1 MTGPPVAE
9 AESLGEGSSIPIVGV
24 GALVVGATAA
34 CFFTGAGVGLSEG
47 DGMLAGEELAG
58 VADWVIGLPKM
69 SFGVVETLMMMLGL
83 SDGLGLTSSAADPTL
98 TTGRELFTPI
108 SIPPAVPRPT
118 QLSSVSIGMT
128 FLELIA
134 SSLDGDDFSVYHT
147 TVDECKVSS
156 STVIWRLT
164 KIFPSP
170 DKGRILGRIP
180 NSSRPAG

>member
-1 MTGPPVAE
+1 MTKPPVAE
-9 AESLGEGSSIPIVGV
+9 AESLGTGSSIPRVGV
-24 GALVVGATAA
+24 GLSVGDGAVDAGATAA
-34 CFFTGAGVGLSEG
+34 CFFAGAGVGLSEG

-134 SSLDGDDFSVYHT
+134 SSLD
-147 TVDECKVSS
+147 C
-156 STVIWRLT
+156 
-164 KIFPSP
+164 
-170 DKGRILGRIP
+170 
-180 NSSRPAG
+180 